1 MNAGD
6 DYPAIYG
13 SVRSVPPIIYYPKV
27 FSSQKCLPRQRTR
40 STEHLAFYGTQYMC
54 QALSIYRVFK
64 KGARLQRRST
74 SFSSSISLVE
84 DSVATPMASLV
95 DVPYFTFQ
103 SPLGNRISFFAQSA
117 QLISLMHSGSRRKP
131 KPIFSATLE
140 ERPIRHLLSLC
151 CGTLVSTVEHFLM
164 AP

>member
-1 MNAGD
+1 MLEM
-6 DYPAIYG
+6 
-13 SVRSVPPIIYYPKV
+13 IILLYMALFDLSLPSFITQK
-27 FSSQKCLPRQRTR
+27 FSHLRNVYQDR
-40 STEHLAFYGTQYMC
+40 EH
-54 QALSIYRVFK
+54 
-64 KGARLQRRST
+64 GARNIWPFMEHNIRARHCRYIGYSKKEQGCSDAARAFPR
-74 SFSSSISLVE
+74 SSISLVE

-151 CGTLVSTVEHFLM
+151 CGTLEGTVEHFLM